1 MYRSL
6 SLLLTLALMGCPSAD
21 KSSGI
26 DSAGGGG
33 AADFAP
39 QEGTWAAGEIVYDD
53 ACGLG
58 MEDDSEDVPNSIILE
73 MDADGGGFTISE
85 EEDDEPM
92 ICTLDG
98 QSFTCEV
105 SEDDEFEEDF
115 AEADLDAVVR
125 FDQTIGGDFSS
136 ETQGELRMVFD
147 VTCEG
152 EDCADVAEMMELDI
166 PCTSL
171 MSMPLTA
178 L

>member
-6 SLLLTLALMGCPSAD
+6 SLLLTLGLMGCPSAG
-21 KSSGI
+21 KSSDI
-26 DSAGGGG
+26 DSGGSG

-58 MEDDSEDVPNSIILE
+58 MEDDSEDDPSSVILE
-73 MDADGGGFTISE
+73 MDADGGGFTIRE
-85 EEDDEPM
+85 EGDDEPM

-105 SEDDEFEEDF
+105 SEDDIGHYDL
-115 AEADLDAVVR
+115 AEAGLDAVVR
-125 FDQTIGGDFSS
+125 FDQTLGGEFSS
-136 ETQGELRMVFD
+136 ETQGEFRMVYD

-152 EDCADVAEMMELDI
+152 EDCADAVDMMELDM

-171 MSMPLTA
+171 MSVPLTA
-178 L
+178 D

>member
-21 KSSGI
+21 KSGGTDSGEG
-26 DSAGGGG
+26 D

-39 QEGTWAAGEIVYDD
+39 QEGTWAAGEFVYDD

-58 MEDDSEDVPNSIILE
+58 IEDDSEDDPSSIILE
-73 MDADGGGFTISE
+73 MDADGGGFTIGE

-115 AEADLDAVVR
+115 AEAGLDAVVR

-136 ETQGELRMVFD
+136 ETQAEFRMVVD

-152 EDCADVAEMMELDI
+152 EDCADVAEMMELDM

-171 MSMPLTA
+171 MSVPLTA
-178 L
+178 G